1 MAPWLPIAIAALPL
15 LVLRVVDSAKAW
27 RWQIKARRLRNPRP
41 PKGATTTLSGWVRPL
56 RLVTSPI
63 TGLRGVVTY
72 ALVATRDRDL
82 RDPARCAEVRAAAD
96 FLLMT
101 GDGPVLIRTDD
112 VWMGIVGDPVD
123 QVSAAPGPALDALRA
138 AGHGEAADRVAELP
152 YLEVVLFPGSWV
164 RVTGVLRDEPAPVEL
179 TTGSGYRDS
188 PTIKTLC
195 GGGGALAF
203 SP

>member
-1 MAPWLPIAIAALPL
+1 MPFWLPIAIAAVPL
-15 LVLRVVDSAKAW
+15 LVLRVVDDARAW
-27 RWQIKARRLRNPRP
+27 RWQVKARRLRNPRP
-41 PKGATTTLSGWVRPL
+41 PKGVTTTLSGWIRPL
-56 RLVTSPI
+56 RLVASPI

-72 ALVATRDRDL
+72 ALVGTRARDL
-82 RDPARCAEVRAAAD
+82 GDPARCAEVRAGAD

-101 GDGPVLIRTDD
+101 GDGPVLIRTND

-123 QVSAAPGPALDALRA
+123 EVSAVPGPALDALRA

-164 RVTGVLRDEPAPVEL
+164 RVTGVLCDEPAPPEVAAR
-179 TTGSGYRDS
+179 TGYRDS
-188 PTIKTLC
+188 PTIKTLS